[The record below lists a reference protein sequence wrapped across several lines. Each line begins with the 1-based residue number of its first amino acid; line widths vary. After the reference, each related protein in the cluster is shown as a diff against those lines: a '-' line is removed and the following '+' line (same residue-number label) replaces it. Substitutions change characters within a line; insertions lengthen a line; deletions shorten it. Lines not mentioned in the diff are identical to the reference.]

1 MSTTQEVRPGAES
14 THTKRP
20 LLVYFYSQSSGAC
33 RRVEGFLAQVLQ
45 RRRNHGTFNVVRVA
59 EEERPELLERF
70 KIETVPTLV
79 VVEHKAVKG
88 RLERPRGC
96 REIERFLAPWLN

>member
-1 MSTTQEVRPGAES
+1 MSATEEVRDTAAA

-45 RRRNHGTFNVVRVA
+45 RRGNHHTFEMMRVD
-59 EEERPELLERF
+59 ETEWPDLHQRF
-70 KIETVPTLV
+70 LIDTVPTLV
-79 VVEHKAVKG
+79 VVEDNRLKG
-88 RLERPRGC
+88 RLVSPNGC
-96 REIERFLAPWLN
+96 SAIEGFLAPWLR